1 MGTPLTSIMADRGHD
16 VVVTSRKSRSS
27 DRQNVRYVQGNAK
40 DYEFIKKETE
50 AEGYDAIVDFMSY
63 NTAEFA
69 KRYEWMLNHTSQYIF
84 ISSARVFAECKGRIK
99 ENSPRLLDVCTDE
112 EYLKTDEY
120 GLSKAR
126 QEDMLNNSGRTNWT
140 IIRPSITYND
150 YRLQMGAFDKEGWLY
165 RALHGRSIVISKD
178 VADKKTAMTH
188 GADLTRVL
196 ANMVGDKR
204 TLGKAFNIA
213 TEKAYTWTEILN
225 FYLEVLEQVM
235 GRRPSVFVGEQSV
248 KMRDGSK
255 YQVKYAR
262 AVNRSFDATAIRPF
276 ADPDTFTDP
285 KAGLQESLR
294 NFLKAPRFDA
304 INWRHEAWNDR
315 ECGERTPLSEIRGC
329 TAKVEYLSYRY
340 NVTLPYRALCKVKRI
355 VKRLR

>member
-196 ANMVGDKR
+196 ANMI
-204 TLGKAFNIA
+204 GKKEALARAFNIA
-213 TEKAYTWTEILN
+213 SEKSYTWLEILS
-225 FYLEVLEQVM
+225 FYLEVLEQETGKCPKVYI
-235 GRRPSVFVGEQSV
+235 GEKSI
-248 KMRDGSK
+248 KMKDGAK
-255 YQVKYAR
+255 YQVMYAR
-262 AVNRSFDATAIRPF
+262 SLNRSFDATAIRQF
-276 ADPDTFTDP
+276 ADPDTFVDP
-285 KAGLQESLR
+285 KEGLQTALR
-294 NFLKAPRFDA
+294 NFLKAPRFDR
-304 INWRHEAWNDR
+304 INWRHEAWNDI
-315 ECGERTPLSEIRGC
+315 ESGEITPLSEIPSIGC
-329 TAKVEYLSYRY
+329 KFEYLCYRHR
-340 NVTLPYRALCKVKRI
+340 LSFIYRTMRKVKNI
-355 VKRLR
+355 IKK